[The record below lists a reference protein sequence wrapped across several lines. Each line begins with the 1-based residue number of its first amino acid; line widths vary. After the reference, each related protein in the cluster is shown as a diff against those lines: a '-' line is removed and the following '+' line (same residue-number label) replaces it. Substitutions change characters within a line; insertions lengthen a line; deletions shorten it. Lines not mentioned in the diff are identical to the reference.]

1 MSTAPARPEPPAL
14 PEGVD
19 ARAALDGR
27 AALLGAAGLTP
38 VSPRLIPARY
48 VAGIPGY
55 VIGALLIAGAIVSAA
70 LSGWW
75 WVALLGVVPLV
86 LMAQGLLLT
95 PRRVRAIGY
104 HVGEEDLTVASG
116 IMFRSVE
123 TIPYGR
129 IQSVKI
135 DEGPVARRY
144 GLATLTISTAHD
156 TSVKLPGLPRD
167 EAEHLR
173 ALLAERGI
181 DLMAAL

>member
-1 MSTAPARPEPPAL
+1 MSDAPSRPEPPAL
-14 PEGVD
+14 PEGAD
-19 ARAALDGR
+19 AR
-27 AALLGAAGLTP
+27 AALLGADGLTP
-38 VSPRLIPARY
+38 VSPRLVTARY

-55 VIGALLIAGAIVSAA
+55 VVGALLIAGAIVGAV

-75 WVALLGVVPLV
+75 WIVLLGLLPLV
-86 LMAQGLLLT
+86 VMAQGLLLT

-104 HVGEEDLTVASG
+104 RDGEEDLTVASG
-116 IMFRSVE
+116 LMFRSVE

-129 IQSVKI
+129 IQSVTI

-144 GLATLTISTAHD
+144 GLATLSISTAHD
-156 TSVKLPGLPRD
+156 SSVTLPGLPRE
-167 EAEHLR
+167 EAERLR

>member
-1 MSTAPARPEPPAL
+1 MSSAPDRPEPPAL
-14 PEGVD
+14 PEG
-19 ARAALDGR
+19 GGTR

-55 VIGALLIAGAIVSAA
+55 AIGALLVAGAVVGAV

-75 WVALLGVVPLV
+75 WIALLGVLPLAV
-86 LMAQGLLLT
+86 MAQGLLLT
-95 PRRVRAIGY
+95 PRRVRAMGY
-104 HVGEEDLTVASG
+104 QVGEEDLTVASG
-116 IMFRSVE
+116 LMFRSVE

-129 IQSVKI
+129 IQSVTI

-144 GLATLTISTAHD
+144 GLATLSLSTAHD
-156 TSVKLPGLPRD
+156 SSVTLPGLPRD
-167 EAEHLR
+167 EAERLR
-173 ALLAERGI
+173 ALLVERGI